1 MPSVLRCLVIAF
13 LLSSVAAPGLP
24 QGKKLQLTEPDPM
37 SGSIGVTIHRP
48 KINRALEFYTKV
60 IGGVSLEQPA
70 VEVFFVKL
78 EDGNEPFDATDLILS
93 NYADKRH
100 VYLLNAE
107 PGRYVAVAAG
117 LGTTDGPAVG
127 VTVAGQV
134 GGVLVTFGMTFG
146 VTIRANSFFSM
157 AMISDTEVTVVPQQM
172 VFMGDY
178 VVSMNTKM
186 KKQGDEAQAH
196 YYRLLLPGMAE
207 KSNFG
212 RNLGGQSVYI
222 ADIESVAKDIAT
234 EREFWTKSRDKV
246 FKGDP
251 GWQAQ
256 AERRLVALSE
266 QEPNGG
272 PDR

>member
-1 MPSVLRCLVIAF
+1 LLAALVLASVVSGSPRN
-13 LLSSVAAPGLP
+13 
-24 QGKKLQLTEPDPM
+24 KRLQLAGPDPL

-48 KINRALEFYTKV
+48 KVNRALEFSTKV
-60 IGGVSLEQPA
+60 LAGGSLEQPA

-78 EDGNEPFDATDLILS
+78 KDGNEPFDATDLIVS
-93 NYADKRH
+93 NYADKSH

-117 LGTTDGPAVG
+117 LGTTDGPAIG

-134 GGVLVTFGMTFG
+134 GGVPVTFGMTFG

-157 AMISDTEVTVVPQQM
+157 EMISDTEVTVVPQEM
-172 VFMGDY
+172 AFMGDY
-178 VVSMNTKM
+178 VVSMDTKM

-207 KSNFG
+207 KSNFA
-212 RNLGGQSVYI
+212 RNLGGQSVYR

-234 EREFWTKSRDKV
+234 ERGFWTKSRDKV
-246 FKGDP
+246 FKGNP
-251 GWQAQ
+251 GWQTQ
-256 AERRLVALSE
+256 AERQLTVLSE
-266 QEPNGG
+266 QGA
-272 PDR
+272 PD